1 MSDGF
6 ELISDL
12 YKEASGFRPSADYMR
27 SFDAQTAEEK
37 EAEWNLLLSM
47 METREA
53 CDRESEARAL
63 DTYNTRIAS
72 MMNDYGI
79 SQATAIRWDMD
90 AFDVDLGPAIEFQG
104 GADQEIE
111 HYLWRQGLA
120 FSAMPQF
127 VAAIKQEFGLAES
140 A

>member
-1 MSDGF
+1 MSNGF

-12 YKEASGFRPSADYMR
+12 YKEAFGSRPSGDYLR
-27 SFDAQTAEEK
+27 SFDEQSDSDK
-37 EAEWNLLLSM
+37 ESEWNSLLSM
-47 METREA
+47 MEFRESSE
-53 CDRESEARAL
+53 RESEARAL
-63 DTYNTRIAS
+63 ETYTARIAG

-90 AFDVDLGPAIEFQG
+90 AFDIQLTVE
-104 GADQEIE
+104 ADDYGTCDQDIE

-127 VAAIKQEFGLAES
+127 VAIIKQEFGL
-140 A
+140 